1 MAELDYKSLNIN
13 VGKLRVVKDAA
24 FELAES
30 KLDSA
35 KNSLLNDFNSH
46 IITREIEAGESSS
59 NISRTLGGYGNLFS
73 FIGFQS
79 GSNPVEIVRTLIDKI
94 RIIKKSYSKVVSNGT
109 IISFNLNT
117 PKISEFENQT
127 PMPWASGRSW
137 LTSIEKG
144 ISGFNYF
151 LSKRLFGR
159 SDGGIQADS
168 KVRQSSYVP
177 TPYFTKMYSNFFKK
191 INRTR
196 K

>member
-24 FELAES
+24 FELVES

-46 IITREIEAGESSS
+46 IITREIEAGESSY

-109 IISFNLNT
+109 IISFNLKT
-117 PKISEFENQT
+117 PKISEFESQT

-168 KVRQSSYVP
+168 KVRQSSYAP

-196 K
+196 

>member
-13 VGKLRVVKDAA
+13 IGKLRIVKDAA

-35 KNSLLNDFNSH
+35 KNSLLNDFNNH
-46 IITREIEAGESSS
+46 PVTQEIEGGASAS
-59 NISRTLGGYGNLFS
+59 NLSRTLGGYGNLFS

-94 RIIKKSYSKVVSNGT
+94 RIIKKTYSKAVSNGT
-109 IISFNLNT
+109 IISFNLRT
-117 PKISEFENQT
+117 PKISEFEKQT
-127 PMPWASGRSW
+127 PMPWAAGRSW

-144 ISGFNYF
+144 ISNFNYF
-151 LSKRLFGR
+151 ISKKLLGR
-159 SDGGIQADS
+159 SGGGVQSDS
-168 KVRQSSYVP
+168 RIRESSYVP
-177 TPYFTKMYSNFFKK
+177 VPYFTKMYSNFFKK

-196 K
+196 Q